1 MFFCITKNIII
12 WPCPSPDML
21 LIFGLWNCRF
31 FDISFR
37 TRYFTNSFS
46 FDDISCHIIVLQ
58 LGVYCHS
65 LKKKPFSFCYFY
77 IIFWNSLFFTF
88 LKIVWS
94 QQNNSEKRFVLNEML
109 QYLPYTIYR
118 KYFVV
123 FFVFHFV
130 QLYFYLYECIIY
142 KGKSKVAQN
151 LISKMST
158 DFLKYHHFKKTK
170 YILEPPLKSH
180 LQCLK
185 AKSLCCLFWPN
196 LKKHQRIFPLLLE
209 QLHWI
214 R

>member
-46 FDDISCHIIVLQ
+46 LDDVPSHIIFLQ

-65 LKKKPFSFCYFY
+65 LKKKSFSFCYFY
-77 IIFWNSLFFTF
+77 ITFWNSLFLTF

-123 FFVFHFV
+123 F
-130 QLYFYLYECIIY
+130 LSTSLLCASRCYFSSSPSPNPD
-142 KGKSKVAQN
+142 SKLGSFSA
-151 LISKMST
+151 
-158 DFLKYHHFKKTK
+158 F
-170 YILEPPLKSH
+170 
-180 LQCLK
+180 
-185 AKSLCCLFWPN
+185 
-196 LKKHQRIFPLLLE
+196 
-209 QLHWI
+209 
-214 R
+214 

>member
-1 MFFCITKNIII
+1 MVCEIVDPSTSVFGLDTSPIASVWMTSPATLFFCN
-12 WPCPSPDML
+12 WV
-21 LIFGLWNCRF
+21 
-31 FDISFR
+31 
-37 TRYFTNSFS
+37 Y
-46 FDDISCHIIVLQ
+46 IVIAW
-58 LGVYCHS
+58 
-65 LKKKPFSFCYFY
+65 KKKPFSFCYFY

-158 DFLKYHHFKKTK
+158 DFL
-170 YILEPPLKSH
+170 
-180 LQCLK
+180 
-185 AKSLCCLFWPN
+185 
-196 LKKHQRIFPLLLE
+196 
-209 QLHWI
+209 
-214 R
+214 